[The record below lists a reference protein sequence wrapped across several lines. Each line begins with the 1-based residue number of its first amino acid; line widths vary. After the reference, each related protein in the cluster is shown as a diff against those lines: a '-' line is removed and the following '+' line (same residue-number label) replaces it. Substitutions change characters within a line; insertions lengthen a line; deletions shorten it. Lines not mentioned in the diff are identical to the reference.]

1 MGYNTSMRFKG
12 EVRWLEPE
20 EQALYREAKK
30 CLNERYQRYSR
41 EVKRLRK
48 SWMAI
53 DHLTADSIQQAGWDN
68 PPDGEPFFGRIDI
81 SFDREVA
88 ESRYI
93 GYSGI
98 DVADSRILDWRTP
111 LAEVYYSGAGV
122 GKVSSYEAPRGVLQ
136 VRLTLRRR
144 FKNVAQIISTEH
156 ESLPFYGDVQ
166 QDAEQLFADYLEEML
181 ARYTDGLMRDI
192 VRTIDEEQNEA
203 IRTDKPC
210 IVVVGRP
217 GTGKTSVALHRIAYL
232 NYKRQQ
238 ESRGG
243 RRTSHFAYISPTVR
257 LCTYTSGVFRNIPDT
272 FPEYWSVD
280 SLMTEIIKAHHRHF
294 SSRRLPSIQAGITI
308 GIGCQDYM
316 QAESAL
322 QGVQQLH
329 SSPLIGEL
337 VYLLKLSAFLRVKTI
352 VETTGRERF
361 EEFSRAVESIN
372 THLGSIRNRLTLRK
386 DEPNVNPCIKAAEAS
401 IDRLSSILRFCK
413 TILSITSGVHN
424 TTIDLSGVEA
434 SSLLCQGKLLREF
447 AQTFNTLREKYPF
460 WEVTREDVS
469 YDDQLRDYIPSLQKI
484 LETLNP
490 VQLFRKVWSDPQVWN
505 FVQQKFGEDALSY
518 LQALA
523 ERPINEVF
531 HDEKP
536 LLCLFMHSV
545 FKMDQTPL
553 DKYAAIAIDEV
564 QNLPYSLLLCIRRMA
579 PQGCDII
586 LMADPDQRTS
596 LLGSDTAQ
604 VARLFGT
611 TEYRLT
617 RVYRSNPHILIA
629 ARALLNTQEPIVLV
643 RREGLK
649 PELYESPDENLAT
662 LAKHLLDT
670 KGYTNVAIIT
680 KCLEDAKALGQ
691 RVNLPVVSEDKAE
704 ILRGAFI
711 IPLSL
716 CAGLEFDAVIVW
728 NAADEQYAP
737 DSEED
742 KRKLYVASTRAMHQ
756 LIFHKYPNTP
766 STLVDALVSR
776 QLVVQA
782 SP

>member
-12 EVRWLEPE
+12 EVRWSEPE
-20 EQALYREAKK
+20 EQALYREAEE
-30 CLNERYQRYSR
+30 CLIGRYLHYSR

-53 DHLTADSIQQAGWDN
+53 DHLIASSIQQARWDN

-81 SFDREVA
+81 SFDGEVV

-98 DVADSRILDWRTP
+98 DVADTRILDWRTP
-111 LAEVYYSGAGV
+111 LAEVYYSGASV
-122 GKVSSYEAPRGVLQ
+122 GEVSYKAPRGVLQ

-144 FKNVAQIISTEH
+144 LKNVAQIISTEH

-257 LCTYTSGVFRNIPDT
+257 LCAYTSGVFRNIPDT

-337 VYLLKLSAFLRVKTI
+337 VYLLKFSAFLQIKTI
-352 VETTGRERF
+352 VQTTGRERLEKF
-361 EEFSRAVESIN
+361 AGVVERIN
-372 THLGSIRNRLTLRK
+372 NRLRYVR
-386 DEPNVNPCIKAAEAS
+386 DCRAIAEH
-401 IDRLSSILRFCK
+401 R
-413 TILSITSGVHN
+413 
-424 TTIDLSGVEA
+424 
-434 SSLLCQGKLLREF
+434 
-447 AQTFNTLREKYPF
+447 
-460 WEVTREDVS
+460 VS
-469 YDDQLRDYIPSLQKI
+469 YRLWRPSR
-484 LETLNP
+484 ENP
-490 VQLFRKVWSDPQVWN
+490 TR
-505 FVQQKFGEDALSY
+505 
-518 LQALA
+518 
-523 ERPINEVF
+523 
-531 HDEKP
+531 
-536 LLCLFMHSV
+536 
-545 FKMDQTPL
+545 QT
-553 DKYAAIAIDEV
+553 
-564 QNLPYSLLLCIRRMA
+564 
-579 PQGCDII
+579 
-586 LMADPDQRTS
+586 
-596 LLGSDTAQ
+596 
-604 VARLFGT
+604 
-611 TEYRLT
+611 
-617 RVYRSNPHILIA
+617 
-629 ARALLNTQEPIVLV
+629 
-643 RREGLK
+643 
-649 PELYESPDENLAT
+649 
-662 LAKHLLDT
+662 
-670 KGYTNVAIIT
+670 
-680 KCLEDAKALGQ
+680 
-691 RVNLPVVSEDKAE
+691 
-704 ILRGAFI
+704 
-711 IPLSL
+711 
-716 CAGLEFDAVIVW
+716 
-728 NAADEQYAP
+728 
-737 DSEED
+737 
-742 KRKLYVASTRAMHQ
+742 
-756 LIFHKYPNTP
+756 
-766 STLVDALVSR
+766 
-776 QLVVQA
+776 
-782 SP
+782 

>member
-1 MGYNTSMRFKG
+1 MSN
-12 EVRWLEPE
+12 
-20 EQALYREAKK
+20 
-30 CLNERYQRYSR
+30 C
-41 EVKRLRK
+41 
-48 SWMAI
+48 
-53 DHLTADSIQQAGWDN
+53 
-68 PPDGEPFFGRIDI
+68 
-81 SFDREVA
+81 
-88 ESRYI
+88 
-93 GYSGI
+93 
-98 DVADSRILDWRTP
+98 
-111 LAEVYYSGAGV
+111 
-122 GKVSSYEAPRGVLQ
+122 VSP
-136 VRLTLRRR
+136 
-144 FKNVAQIISTEH
+144 
-156 ESLPFYGDVQ
+156 
-166 QDAEQLFADYLEEML
+166 
-181 ARYTDGLMRDI
+181 
-192 VRTIDEEQNEA
+192 
-203 IRTDKPC
+203 
-210 IVVVGRP
+210 
-217 GTGKTSVALHRIAYL
+217 
-232 NYKRQQ
+232 
-238 ESRGG
+238 
-243 RRTSHFAYISPTVR
+243 
-257 LCTYTSGVFRNIPDT
+257 
-272 FPEYWSVD
+272 
-280 SLMTEIIKAHHRHF
+280 
-294 SSRRLPSIQAGITI
+294 ITI
-308 GIGCQDYM
+308 GMGCQDYM

-322 QGVQQLH
+322 PGIQQLH

-337 VYLLKLSAFLRVKTI
+337 VYLLKLSAFLQVKTI
-352 VETTGRERF
+352 VETTSRERF

-372 THLGSIRNRLTLRK
+372 THLGSLRNRLTLRK

-401 IDRLSSILRFCK
+401 IDRLSSILRLCK

-469 YDDQLRDYIPSLQKI
+469 YDDQLRDYIPSLQKV
-484 LETLNP
+484 LETLDP
-490 VQLFRKVWSDPQVWN
+490 TQLFRKVWSDPQVRN

-545 FKMDQTPL
+545 FKIDKTPV

-617 RVYRSNPHILIA
+617 RVYRSNPHILNA

-680 KCLEDAKALGQ
+680 KCLEDAKVLGQ
-691 RVNLPVVSEDKAE
+691 RVDLPVVSEDRSE

-737 DSEED
+737 DSEAD
-742 KRKLYVASTRAMHQ
+742 KRKLYVASTPRC
-756 LIFHKYPNTP
+756 T
-766 STLVDALVSR
+766 S
-776 QLVVQA
+776 
-782 SP
+782 

>member
-20 EQALYREAKK
+20 EQALYREAEE
-30 CLNERYQRYSR
+30 CLIGRYLHYSR

-53 DHLTADSIQQAGWDN
+53 DHLIASSIQQARWDN

-81 SFDREVA
+81 SFDGEVV

-98 DVADSRILDWRTP
+98 DVADTRILDWRTP
-111 LAEVYYSGAGV
+111 LAEVYYSGASV
-122 GKVSSYEAPRGVLQ
+122 GEVSYKAPRGVLQ

-144 FKNVAQIISTEH
+144 FKSVAYIISTEH

-257 LCTYTSGVFRNIPDT
+257 LCAYTSGVFRNIPDT

-308 GIGCQDYM
+308 GIGCQDYT

-322 QGVQQLH
+322 PDIQQLH

-337 VYLLKLSAFLRVKTI
+337 VYLLKFSAFLQIKTI
-352 VETTGRERF
+352 VQTTGRERLEKF
-361 EEFSRAVESIN
+361 AGVVERIN
-372 THLGSIRNRLTLRK
+372 NRLRYVRNELTLREG
-386 DEPNVNPCIKAAEAS
+386 EPHVNPCIKAAEAS
-401 IDRLSSILRFCK
+401 IDRLSSILRFCE
-413 TILSITSGVHN
+413 TILSITSEEHN
-424 TTIDLSGVEA
+424 TTVDLSGVEA
-434 SSLLCQGKLLREF
+434 SSLLCQGRLFHEFEKAFNALRKKSPFWWEVNREF
-447 AQTFNTLREKYPF
+447 
-460 WEVTREDVS
+460 VS

-490 VQLFRKVWSDPQVWN
+490 VQLFRKVWSDPQVRK
-505 FVQQKFGEDALSY
+505 FVQHKFGEDALSY

-545 FKMDQTPL
+545 FKMDHTPL

-604 VARLFGT
+604 VARLFET

-617 RVYRSNPHILIA
+617 RVYRSNPHILNA

-649 PELYESPDENLAT
+649 PELYESPDENLAK

-670 KGYTNVAIIT
+670 KSYTNVAIIT

-737 DSEED
+737 DSEAD

-756 LIFHKYPNTP
+756 LIFHKYPKTP
-766 STLVDALVSR
+766 SKLVDALIGR
-776 QLVVQA
+776 QLVVPA
-782 SP
+782 SL